1 MFHSKRLTIFLP
13 AAAAAIAAW
22 AYTVSGVV
30 ADNTGEPLADA
41 TVRILSARDSSM
53 VTGGVADV
61 NGVYSLPGVKPG
73 KYIIESSYVGY
84 QKGYMPVR
92 VANANLRAD
101 TLRLSDSSVS
111 LGEVTAVGV
120 KTPIKV
126 MTDTVEFNA
135 DSYKTQPNAV
145 VEDLLKRLP
154 GVEVDADGK
163 ITANGKT
170 VTKILVDG
178 KEFFSDDPKV
188 ASKNLPVN
196 MVNKLQVVDRKSDLS
211 RLTGVDDGEDE
222 TVINLTVKPGM
233 KNGWF
238 GTVEAGYGTDDRY
251 QATFNI
257 NRFWNNNQLTF
268 IGSANN
274 TNDLGFTDGNGNRF
288 RRFGGD
294 RGINT
299 SQSFGVNFNIG
310 KEEIFRVGG
319 DVMYSHTDRDTR
331 TRSNRQY
338 LFPDSAS
345 WENSARDAN
354 DRGHSVRADFRI
366 EWKPDSFNTLD
377 FRPTFSFNQNDSR
390 QLSVDTLLAG
400 DAARST
406 VNRSYNSSK
415 AYGRSWE
422 FGGRLIYNHNFA
434 PRRGRSFSVMANY
447 RFSNVRESERSLS
460 FNRFYKLMNQLGND
474 SIDLYDQHAANHTW
488 SNTVASRVSWT
499 EPLGDAANGNF
510 LVFSYRMNYR
520 WNNAD
525 KDVWRR
531 VPLDQAFSSENP
543 YDIPLGPQ
551 EYSDSLSNSFRN
563 NFFTQEIRAGYKK
576 VASKY
581 NLEVGMSLVP
591 SMSKSV
597 NLINGAKNIP
607 ERWVWNVAPFA
618 RFRYKFDRQ
627 TSLNAFY
634 HGRSSQPSMTQ
645 LQPVAD
651 YSNPLNVVVGNPS
664 LKPTFSHAL
673 RMRFQKYSP
682 ETQSSIMSMADVEID
697 QNSIISKTTYD
708 PLSGGRLTT
717 YENVGGVWNFR
728 VMNMFSRPFGSQ
740 KTWSFNNN
748 IFVMFNQRMGYNNS
762 ERNRSRSLMVAES
775 PSLAFRPSNLELEL
789 RPFYRLSNTWNSLP
803 NVSTPTVHNYGGAF
817 NGTYFT
823 PFGLVLATDIS
834 YTASSGYAA
843 GYNQNQWMWNASVS
857 YQFLRNRQA
866 TVMLKVYDLL
876 QQQQNVNR
884 SVTANYIDD
893 TEYNSLTR
901 YFMLTFTYRFNTFGK
916 GNEPADNS
924 YRSWGGPGGHRG
936 PGGPP
941 PGRR

>member
-319 DVMYSHTDRDTR
+319 DVMYKM
-331 TRSNRQY
+331 N
-338 LFPDSAS
+338 
-345 WENSARDAN
+345 
-354 DRGHSVRADFRI
+354 
-366 EWKPDSFNTLD
+366 
-377 FRPTFSFNQNDSR
+377 
-390 QLSVDTLLAG
+390 LAG
-400 DAARST
+400 PMGL
-406 VNRSYNSSK
+406 VIGNEGEGVSK
-415 AYGRSWE
+415 LVKE
-422 FGGRLIYNHNFA
+422 HCD
-434 PRRGRSFSVMANY
+434 M
-447 RFSNVRESERSLS
+447 
-460 FNRFYKLMNQLGND
+460 
-474 SIDLYDQHAANHTW
+474 
-488 SNTVASRVSWT
+488 VASI
-499 EPLGDAANGNF
+499 PMKGDI
-510 LVFSYRMNYR
+510 
-520 WNNAD
+520 D
-525 KDVWRR
+525 
-531 VPLDQAFSSENP
+531 
-543 YDIPLGPQ
+543 
-551 EYSDSLSNSFRN
+551 
-563 NFFTQEIRAGYKK
+563 
-576 VASKY
+576 
-581 NLEVGMSLVP
+581 
-591 SMSKSV
+591 
-597 NLINGAKNIP
+597 
-607 ERWVWNVAPFA
+607 
-618 RFRYKFDRQ
+618 
-627 TSLNAFY
+627 SLNA
-634 HGRSSQPSMTQ
+634 S
-645 LQPVAD
+645 VAA
-651 YSNPLNVVVGNPS
+651 G
-664 LKPTFSHAL
+664 
-673 RMRFQKYSP
+673 
-682 ETQSSIMSMADVEID
+682 
-697 QNSIISKTTYD
+697 
-708 PLSGGRLTT
+708 
-717 YENVGGVWNFR
+717 
-728 VMNMFSRPFGSQ
+728 
-740 KTWSFNNN
+740 
-748 IFVMFNQRMGYNNS
+748 
-762 ERNRSRSLMVAES
+762 
-775 PSLAFRPSNLELEL
+775 
-789 RPFYRLSNTWNSLP
+789 
-803 NVSTPTVHNYGGAF
+803 
-817 NGTYFT
+817 
-823 PFGLVLATDIS
+823 VLAYEI
-834 YTASSGYAA
+834 
-843 GYNQNQWMWNASVS
+843 V
-857 YQFLRNRQA
+857 RQRLA
-866 TVMLKVYDLL
+866 K
-876 QQQQNVNR
+876 
-884 SVTANYIDD
+884 
-893 TEYNSLTR
+893 
-901 YFMLTFTYRFNTFGK
+901 
-916 GNEPADNS
+916 
-924 YRSWGGPGGHRG
+924 
-936 PGGPP
+936 
-941 PGRR
+941 